1 MYNGK
6 RYYFAIIKSIKFKNP
21 KGVFV
26 MMSLASNTKAQ
37 LLELEKKYAL
47 QYNALKDR
55 NIALD
60 MSRGKPSG
68 DQLNLSNGIL
78 TEPLDNYMTE
88 QGIDARNY
96 GILDGISEVKHL
108 FGKLLDIPEANMI
121 IGGNSSL
128 NLIYDS
134 MARLYMFGSLGS
146 TPWGKLDKVKILCPV
161 PGYDRHFA
169 ICEEFGFE
177 MINVPMK
184 KDGPDMDMVES
195 IVKTDASVKGI
206 LCVPL
211 YSNPDGTCYSDETVL
226 RLARMETAAEDF
238 KIFWDNAY
246 GIHHVFKQV
255 SLYNIFD
262 ACRRFNTE
270 NRILYFFSTSKITF
284 PGSGVALVAAGDDYI
299 KEIKQHFG
307 RQTIGY
313 DKLNQLRVF
322 HFFKNVDGML
332 AHMSKL
338 ADELRPKFNIVLE
351 TLRHEFSDN
360 DMLKWVKPLGGYF
373 VSVNTLPHCAKETV
387 RLAKEAGLVLT
398 NAGATYPYG
407 NDPMDSNIRIA
418 PSYPTCDELEKAM
431 ELFCVCVKLAAVRKA
446 LEYK

>member
-1 MYNGK
+1 
-6 RYYFAIIKSIKFKNP
+6 
-21 KGVFV
+21 
-26 MMSLASNTKAQ
+26 MMSLASYSKAQ
-37 LLELEKKYAL
+37 LLDMEKKLEK
-47 QYNALKDR
+47 QYNDFKER
-55 NIALD
+55 NITLD
-60 MSRGKPSG
+60 MSRGKPSSE
-68 DQLNLSNGIL
+68 QLNLSNGIL
-78 TEPLDNYMTE
+78 TAPLENYITE

-96 GILDGISEVKHL
+96 GILDGIAEVKRL
-108 FGKLLDIPEANMI
+108 FSELLDIPADNMI

-128 NLIYDS
+128 NLIYDA

-161 PGYDRHFA
+161 PGYDRHFS

-184 KDGPDMDMVES
+184 KGGPDMEMVES
-195 IVKTDASVKGI
+195 LVRKDPSVKGI
-206 LCVPL
+206 MCVPL

-255 SLYNIFD
+255 TLYNIFD
-262 ACRRFNTE
+262 ACRQFHTE
-270 NRILYFFSTSKITF
+270 NRIMYFFSTSKITF

-299 KEIKQHFG
+299 QEIKRHFG

-313 DKLNQLRVF
+313 DKINQLRVF
-322 HFFKNVDGML
+322 NFFKNVDGML

-351 TLRHEFSDN
+351 TLNEEFDET
-360 DMLKWVKPLGGYF
+360 DMLTWAKPLGGYF

-398 NAGATYPYG
+398 TAGATYPYG
-407 NDPMDSNIRIA
+407 KDPSDSNIRIA
-418 PSYPTCDELEKAM
+418 PSYPTCDELEMAM
-431 ELFCVCVKLAAVRKA
+431 ELFCICVKLASVRNA

>member
-1 MYNGK
+1 MK
-6 RYYFAIIKSIKFKNP
+6 I
-21 KGVFV
+21 
-26 MMSLASNTKAQ
+26 LASLSKAQ
-37 LLELEKKYAL
+37 LLETEKKL
-47 QYNALKDR
+47 EEQYNDFKNR
-55 NIALD
+55 NITLD

-78 TEPLDNYMTE
+78 TAPLENYITE

-96 GILDGISEVKHL
+96 GILDGISEVKRL
-108 FGKLLDIPEANMI
+108 FSELLDIPTDNMI

-128 NLIYDS
+128 NLIYDA

-146 TPWGKLDKVKILCPV
+146 VPWGKLDKVKILCPV

-177 MINVPMK
+177 MVNVPMK
-184 KDGPDMDMVES
+184 SDGPDMEVVES
-195 IVKTDASVKGI
+195 MVKNDPSVKGI
-206 LCVPL
+206 MCVPL
-211 YSNPDGTCYSDETVL
+211 YSNPDGTCYSEETVT
-226 RLARMETAAEDF
+226 RLACMETAAEDF

-262 ACRRFNTE
+262 ACRRFHTLD
-270 NRILYFFSTSKITF
+270 RILYFFSTSKITF
-284 PGSGVALVAAGDDYI
+284 PGSGVALVAAGDEYI

-313 DKLNQLRVF
+313 DKINQLRVYN
-322 HFFKNVDGML
+322 FFKDVDGML
-332 AHMSKL
+332 KHMADL
-338 ADELRPKFNIVLE
+338 AQELRPKFNIVLE
-351 TLRHEFSDN
+351 TLNQEFDDS
-360 DMLKWVKPLGGYF
+360 DMLTWKKPLGGYF
-373 VSVNTLPHCAKETV
+373 VSVNTMTGCAKETV
-387 RLAKEAGLVLT
+387 RLAKEAGLSLT

-407 NDPMDSNIRIA
+407 KDPSDSNIRIA
-418 PSYPTCDELEKAM
+418 PSYPTCDELEQAM
-431 ELFCVCVKLAAVRKA
+431 QLFCICVKLASVRKA